1 MSAKQLPKLPTPRT
15 HPSPRP
21 ARTTSAMFDDLAQAG
36 RLRNVPVDAIAPN
49 PHQPRKRFD
58 NEALSGLAESIKT
71 RGVLQPPLVRETG
84 NGKLELIAGERRWR
98 AAKLAGLR
106 EIEVLVRGDGDELS
120 LEDALVENLVREDLS
135 PVEKA
140 RAYLTMIEDL
150 GLTREALGRRLDQ
163 SRESISNH
171 IRLLD
176 LPDEVLALIDSGALT
191 FAHGRALLLC
201 DDHTVR
207 RDLARRAVAEDWSKR
222 QLEEA
227 AKQAGAPRARKR
239 PRRLSVEQRAFAQR
253 LGDAVSQASGIDV
266 RVRAA
271 AKDAYTFTI
280 HGHDNA
286 RALAERLGA
295 QRLDESP

>member
-1 MSAKQLPKLPTPRT
+1 MNKQLPKLPTRT
-15 HPSPRP
+15 PTTARP
-21 ARTTSAMFDDLAQAG
+21 TRSTSAMFGDLAQAG
-36 RLRNVPVDAIAPN
+36 RLRTVPLSAITPN

-58 NEALSGLAESIKT
+58 DAALKGLSESIKA

-84 NGKLELIAGERRWR
+84 NGKLELVAGERRWR
-98 AAKLAGLR
+98 AAQLAGLS
-106 EIEVLVRGDGDELS
+106 EIEVLIRNGDDRS

-135 PVEKA
+135 PIEKA
-140 RAYLTMIEDL
+140 RAYVTMIEDL
-150 GLTREALGRRLDQ
+150 GLTREELGRRLDQ

-171 IRLLD
+171 IRLLT
-176 LPDEVLALIDSGALT
+176 LPDEALALIDSGALT

-207 RDLARRAVAEDWSKR
+207 CDLARRAAAEGWSKR

-227 AKQAGAPRARKR
+227 AKQAGAPRAHKR
-239 PRRLSVEQRAFAQR
+239 PRRLSSEQRAYAQR
-253 LGDAVSQASGIDV
+253 LGDAVSQASGIDI
-266 RVRAA
+266 RVRAG

-295 QRLDESP
+295 PQ